1 MSKQLERIENLISP
15 IKTPVKEAKE
25 IPLFIPHEIP
35 AHLKSS
41 FSKTKEDLL
50 EQISSKLEKLNI
62 DNNASTSRQ
71 SHINER
77 EHIVRSAFASDALY
91 EWNIDGLSEYEIL
104 NHFQEMIMVA
114 NVYKASRRSDHQV
127 AHVLVTGFT
136 GQLKGCAY
144 KHDENMQEIKT
155 EDGQPIED
163 AVNTLIFILTK
174 HFVGDPSQ
182 FKERTSDLLINLRCP
197 RLSDFRW
204 YKDVF
209 LTKVMIRDNCQQP
222 YWKEKFIA
230 GLPYYFA
237 QKKKQIVCYK
247 CGKVGHYASNCKV
260 KKEINELDIP
270 EEVKENLLNIFIQS
284 SEEDEISSEEDEIY
298 QLKESS
304 FSEQSSDNESE
315 EDEIHMNFQKWY
327 TEVTIS
333 INEEFSFSAIALLD
347 TGADLNCIQEGIIPS
362 KYFEKAK
369 ETLSQANGAKLN
381 INYKLSNAHICNNGI
396 CFKTTFILVKNINTK
411 FLLRIDCKSAK
422 EVLVKDVK
430 NLAAKQIFARW
441 QAILSIFDF
450 NIEHIKG
457 DSNSLPDFLSREFLQ
472 RKSCLPQIFPIESE
486 LQHLSEPQK
495 LLDAFLLPDWHYVPQ
510 NITKTQN
517 FYEFILVDTD
527 SIIISEIPCSLQSQP
542 SPPATP
548 IIAFHKVTI
557 KQVLTLEQ
565 WGKNPYLTRRF
576 SQPYDPPY
584 FDYYDYQQAW
594 NKTFLRQNKNLR
606 HSWFLHFDKLQEIK
620 TLPRWFLLWWDQ
632 FGPESL
638 ILPPPLQE
646 SLQAFTLQNDC
657 PPSLSHCSPLLLF
670 FLKTKL
676 NWIMK
681 WEYFSVKWWEKYNYD
696 HVVKMFSK
704 ITKAPEVLVQ
714 RSRFQAQL
722 ATITNKKDLKKLAEA
737 MSQVSDNDEEEDH
750 QVRLSPAQQ
759 TTSSPLQ
766 QASPSQQAS
775 HSHDNSPYY
784 PSQMMDSQDPY
795 ELELAN
801 YDPQIM

>member
-1 MSKQLERIENLISP
+1 MSSSKSRV
-15 IKTPVKEAKE
+15 KT
-25 IPLFIPHEIP
+25 
-35 AHLKSS
+35 KSS
-41 FSKTKEDLL
+41 YAKSPSPPYPSPCPSVTPKPYIVLGTLPQNIRPSYNPFSPLS
-50 EQISSKLEKLNI
+50 SSKLPTYSK
-62 DNNASTSRQ
+62 AVSSTS
-71 SHINER
+71 S
-77 EHIVRSAFASDALY
+77 S
-91 EWNIDGLSEYEIL
+91 
-104 NHFQEMIMVA
+104 
-114 NVYKASRRSDHQV
+114 
-127 AHVLVTGFT
+127 
-136 GQLKGCAY
+136 
-144 KHDENMQEIKT
+144 
-155 EDGQPIED
+155 
-163 AVNTLIFILTK
+163 
-174 HFVGDPSQ
+174 PSQ
-182 FKERTSDLLINLRCP
+182 IINP
-197 RLSDFRW
+197 
-204 YKDVF
+204 
-209 LTKVMIRDNCQQP
+209 P
-222 YWKEKFIA
+222 
-230 GLPYYFA
+230 P
-237 QKKKQIVCYK
+237 
-247 CGKVGHYASNCKV
+247 
-260 KKEINELDIP
+260 
-270 EEVKENLLNIFIQS
+270 
-284 SEEDEISSEEDEIY
+284 
-298 QLKESS
+298 
-304 FSEQSSDNESE
+304 
-315 EDEIHMNFQKWY
+315 
-327 TEVTIS
+327 
-333 INEEFSFSAIALLD
+333 
-347 TGADLNCIQEGIIPS
+347 
-362 KYFEKAK
+362 
-369 ETLSQANGAKLN
+369 LSQPSVTP
-381 INYKLSNAHICNNGI
+381 II
-396 CFKTTFILVKNINTK
+396 FKSHWHPV
-411 FLLRIDCKSAK
+411 
-422 EVLVKDVK
+422 
-430 NLAAKQIFARW
+430 
-441 QAILSIFDF
+441 
-450 NIEHIKG
+450 
-457 DSNSLPDFLSREFLQ
+457 
-472 RKSCLPQIFPIESE
+472 FPIESE

-565 WGKNPYLTRRF
+565 WGKSPYLTRRF

-681 WEYFSVKWWEKYNYD
+681 WEYVIKPHPSLKNIMFLAHQVFVKWWEKYNYD

-722 ATITNKKDLKKLAEA
+722 PTITNKKDLKKLAEA
-737 MSQVSDNDEEEDH
+737 MSQVSDSDEEEDH

-784 PSQMMDSQDPY
+784 PSQMMDSQDLY

>member
-1 MSKQLERIENLISP
+1 
-15 IKTPVKEAKE
+15 
-25 IPLFIPHEIP
+25 
-35 AHLKSS
+35 SS
-41 FSKTKEDLL
+41 
-50 EQISSKLEKLNI
+50 
-62 DNNASTSRQ
+62 
-71 SHINER
+71 
-77 EHIVRSAFASDALY
+77 
-91 EWNIDGLSEYEIL
+91 
-104 NHFQEMIMVA
+104 
-114 NVYKASRRSDHQV
+114 
-127 AHVLVTGFT
+127 
-136 GQLKGCAY
+136 
-144 KHDENMQEIKT
+144 
-155 EDGQPIED
+155 
-163 AVNTLIFILTK
+163 
-174 HFVGDPSQ
+174 PSQ
-182 FKERTSDLLINLRCP
+182 IINP
-197 RLSDFRW
+197 
-204 YKDVF
+204 
-209 LTKVMIRDNCQQP
+209 P
-222 YWKEKFIA
+222 
-230 GLPYYFA
+230 P
-237 QKKKQIVCYK
+237 
-247 CGKVGHYASNCKV
+247 
-260 KKEINELDIP
+260 
-270 EEVKENLLNIFIQS
+270 
-284 SEEDEISSEEDEIY
+284 
-298 QLKESS
+298 
-304 FSEQSSDNESE
+304 
-315 EDEIHMNFQKWY
+315 
-327 TEVTIS
+327 
-333 INEEFSFSAIALLD
+333 
-347 TGADLNCIQEGIIPS
+347 
-362 KYFEKAK
+362 
-369 ETLSQANGAKLN
+369 LSQP
-381 INYKLSNAHICNNGI
+381 SVTHII
-396 CFKTTFILVKNINTK
+396 FKSHWHPV
-411 FLLRIDCKSAK
+411 
-422 EVLVKDVK
+422 
-430 NLAAKQIFARW
+430 
-441 QAILSIFDF
+441 
-450 NIEHIKG
+450 
-457 DSNSLPDFLSREFLQ
+457 
-472 RKSCLPQIFPIESE
+472 FPIESE

-565 WGKNPYLTRRF
+565 WRKSPYLTRRF

-681 WEYFSVKWWEKYNYD
+681 WEYVIKPHPSLKNIMFLARQVSVKWWEKYNYD

-737 MSQVSDNDEEEDH
+737 MSQVSDSDEEEDH

-759 TTSSPLQ
+759 TASSPLQ

-775 HSHDNSPYY
+775 HSHDNSRYY